1 MIRYATLS
9 VTLVAGIVAAAPAA
23 TAPQPTVAPPVVAP
37 PALPTATPVPK
48 ASTPTKAASTL
59 KAPAPAAAPPPPAT
73 QPGRVARTTDLRDKP
88 GNDGAMLKVVQANT
102 VVEVAERQG
111 GWYKVTVDGA
121 PGWMRLSAIR
131 FGTPV
136 ASSGGSGSSTLGFL
150 QSGRSAV
157 TSGTVT
163 TGVRGLS
170 EEGLSKAEPNYAAV
184 ASLDA
189 LAVSGDDARGYA
201 SEAPAVAVKVDYVAA
216 PEKDKSKK
224 KSRSGGGK

>member
-1 MIRYATLS
+1 MLKAATFAFA
-9 VTLVAGIVAAAPAA
+9 VAAGIVSAAPAPAQPAPTATAPAVAAPAA
-23 TAPQPTVAPPVVAP
+23 
-37 PALPTATPVPK
+37 
-48 ASTPTKAASTL
+48 
-59 KAPAPAAAPPPPAT
+59 

-88 GNDGAMLKVVQANT
+88 ANDGAMLRVVPANT
-102 VVEVAERQG
+102 EVQVAERQG

-131 FGTPV
+131 FGAPV
-136 ASSGGSGSSTLGFL
+136 ASGSGSSGSSTMRFL

-170 EEGLSKAEPNYAAV
+170 EEGLSKAEPNHAAV

-201 SEAPAVAVKVDYVAA
+201 GELPVAAVKVEYVKV
-216 PEKDKSKK
+216 PDKDKKK
-224 KSRSGGGK
+224 KGKDKDEGGGP